1 MSRPLAIRV
10 EDLSISYRDV
20 QKTSIRA
27 SWTHF
32 GRRAAKYEAVKH
44 VSFEMPEGE
53 ILGIVGRNGAGK
65 STMLRAIAGIFSPDG
80 GSIDLFGH
88 TVSLLSIGV
97 GFNRRLSGRENIYLS
112 GLLLGYD
119 EASIAAKEQAIAD
132 FSELGPFLDKPVQT
146 YSSGMHSKLAFAITA
161 MLETDIMLIDEILSV
176 GDARFKKK
184 SYARMRELISDEN
197 RTVLVV
203 SHELRTLEELC
214 DEILWLDEGRVVRK
228 GPTAEVL
235 PAYRDFMDRESPT
248 TPKKAPPAQP
258 VAKPA
263 AKPATPAAP

>member
-10 EDLSISYRDV
+10 EDLSISYRDL

-32 GRRAAKYEAVKH
+32 GRRAATYEAVKH
-44 VSFEMPEGE
+44 VSFELPEGE

-80 GSIDLFGH
+80 GNIDLFGH

-176 GDARFKKK
+176 GDARFKRK
-184 SYARMRELISDEN
+184 SYARMHELISDEN
-197 RTVLVV
+197 RTVLIV
-203 SHELRTLEELC
+203 SHDLRTLEELC
-214 DEILWLDEGRVVRK
+214 GEILWLDEGRVVRK

-235 PAYRDFMDRESPT
+235 PAYRDFMDRESPAPPT
-248 TPKKAPPAQP
+248 KAPPAKPVPQP
-258 VAKPA
+258 PA
-263 AKPATPAAP
+263 PAQP